1 MKNIQKAV
9 ENINGLLIEMHHS
22 GACFIEQR
30 KALVISDLHIGKA
43 GYFRDQGIAIPALA
57 NKNNFWKMVEAIEW
71 SEPEEIVFLGDL
83 SHSRENAE
91 WQEFIDFLDQY
102 PNIRK
107 TLIKGNHDILHSN
120 AYLRAKIDVVEKLVI
135 GKTIWKHDLD
145 ESDVMSGLYP
155 ITGHI
160 HPAVLLTGNA
170 RQSMRLP
177 CFYFGEKNGIMP
189 AFGEF
194 TGTALIK
201 PKKGD
206 RVWVIAD
213 KKVLAVN

>member
-1 MKNIQKAV
+1 MNNHSKAV
-9 ENINGLLIEMHHS
+9 EDINGLLLELHHS
-22 GACFIEQR
+22 GACFIKDK
-30 KALVISDLHIGKA
+30 KALVISDLHVGKA
-43 GYFRDQGIAIPALA
+43 GYFRNQGIAIPALA

-71 SEPEEIVFLGDL
+71 SDPEEIIFLGDL
-83 SHSRENAE
+83 SHSRENSE
-91 WQEFIDFLDQY
+91 WQEFTDFLDQY
-102 PNIRK
+102 PHIRK
-107 TLIKGNHDILHSN
+107 TLIKGNHDILQAS
-120 AYLRAKIDVVEKLVI
+120 AYAKANIHVVEELVI
-135 GKTIWKHDLD
+135 ERTLWKHDFQD
-145 ESDVMSGLYP
+145 SDLLGDLYP

-160 HPAVLLTGNA
+160 HPAVLLTGQA

-177 CFYFGEKNGIMP
+177 CFYFGEKNGILP

-213 KKVLAVN
+213 KKVLAIN

>member
-30 KALVISDLHIGKA
+30 KALVMSDLHIGKA

-57 NKNNFWKMVEAIEW
+57 NKNNFWKMVVAIEW
-71 SEPEEIVFLGDL
+71 CGPEEIIFLGDL

-102 PNIRK
+102 PTIRK
-107 TLIKGNHDILHSN
+107 TLIRGNHDILHSD
-120 AYLRAKIDVVEKLVI
+120 AYLKAKIHVVEELVI
-135 GKTIWKHDLD
+135 EETIWKHDLQ
-145 ESDVMSGLYP
+145 ESDLIGGLYP

-177 CFYFGEKNGIMP
+177 CFYFGEKNGIRYWN
-189 AFGEF
+189 
-194 TGTALIK
+194 GTLKNLISNGFLV
-201 PKKGD
+201 P
-206 RVWVIAD
+206 
-213 KKVLAVN
+213 N

>member
-1 MKNIQKAV
+1 MNALKKAV
-9 ENINGLLIEMHHS
+9 ENINGLLLELHHS
-22 GACFIEQR
+22 GACYIANVG
-30 KALVISDLHIGKA
+30 ALVISDLHIGKA
-43 GYFRDQGIAIPALA
+43 GHFRNNGIAIPAIA

-71 SEPEEIVFLGDL
+71 CSPTEIIFLGDL
-83 SHSRENAE
+83 SHSRENSE
-91 WQEFIDFLDQY
+91 WRDFVDFLDQY
-102 PNIRK
+102 PSLSK
-107 TLIKGNHDILHSN
+107 TLIKGNHDILSDH
-120 AYLRAKIDVVEKLVI
+120 AYEKANIQVVAERVI
-135 GKTIWKHDLD
+135 EQTLWKHDFD
-145 ESDVMSGLYP
+145 ESDLQRGFYP

-177 CFYFGEKNGIMP
+177 CFYFGEKNGVLP

-206 RVWVIAD
+206 RVWVIAE
-213 KKVLAVN
+213 KKVLQVT

>member
-1 MKNIQKAV
+1 MNTIKKAV
-9 ENINGLLIEMHHS
+9 ENINGLLLELHHS
-22 GACFIEQR
+22 GACFIQ
-30 KALVISDLHIGKA
+30 KHQVLVISDLHIGKA
-43 GYFRDQGIAIPALA
+43 GHFRNNGIAIPSIA

-71 SEPEEIVFLGDL
+71 CNPKEIIFLGDL

-91 WQEFIDFLDQY
+91 WRDFVDFLDQY
-102 PNIRK
+102 PHIKR
-107 TLIKGNHDILHSN
+107 TLLKGNHDILSDN
-120 AYLRAKIDVVEKLVI
+120 AYAKAQIEVVHERVIEKCL
-135 GKTIWKHDLD
+135 WKHDFDD
-145 ESDVMSGLYP
+145 EDLKRDLYP

-160 HPAVLLTGNA
+160 HPAVLLTGGA

-177 CFYFGEKNGIMP
+177 CFYFGEKNGFIP

-206 RVWVIAD
+206 RVWVLAD
-213 KKVLAVN
+213 KKVLQVS

>member
-1 MKNIQKAV
+1 
-9 ENINGLLIEMHHS
+9 
-22 GACFIEQR
+22 
-30 KALVISDLHIGKA
+30 
-43 GYFRDQGIAIPALA
+43 
-57 NKNNFWKMVEAIEW
+57 MVEAIEW
-71 SEPEEIVFLGDL
+71 CGPEEIIFLGDL

-102 PNIRK
+102 PTIRK
-107 TLIKGNHDILHSN
+107 TLIRGNHDILHSD
-120 AYLRAKIDVVEKLVI
+120 AYLKAKIHVVEELVI
-135 GKTIWKHDLD
+135 EETIWKHDLQ
-145 ESDVMSGLYP
+145 ESDLIGGLYP

-213 KKVLAVN
+213 KKVLAIK